1 MHLQIQTDIQVSRGE
16 LELGPRSDVLT
27 EVLGPEHSGGTR
39 AVGHNIGLKE
49 SRIYEKKNKTHK
61 KQKEQ
66 QMKERLE
73 ADFVLNESF
82 IDKIVDKIVPK
93 VVAALTQHKE
103 DTNSVGSKSSTRVLD
118 ELQNLTVC
126 TFLLPK
132 LYLITTMSFK

>member
-1 MHLQIQTDIQVSRGE
+1 MNFLFKLFFKINFS
-16 LELGPRSDVLT
+16 
-27 EVLGPEHSGGTR
+27 EVLGLEHSGGTR

-49 SRIYEKKNKTHK
+49 SRIYEKKNKTQK

-82 IDKIVDKIVPK
+82 IDKIVDKTVPK

-132 LYLITTMSFK
+132 LYLITTMSSKCKYKRWFLLI